1 MDSSSIRE
9 TRGFDIQTRD
19 VRKPPEALRGPLKC
33 NMRHSPF
40 TTKYR
45 KFRWGCKC
53 NTRFPGVPFPGIIG
67 ILKR

>member
-1 MDSSSIRE
+1 MRE

-33 NMRHSPF
+33 NMRRSPF

-45 KFRWGCKC
+45 KFRLGC
-53 NTRFPGVPFPGIIG
+53 
-67 ILKR
+67 